1 MPHLTDVA
9 PRSAERAY
17 LVPWLVDREQLP
29 WCTLRNV
36 GTERVTDI
44 STQFFGEGWAE
55 PAVPRASL
63 APGEGLRFVFFG
75 ERALESGQVTVHWRR
90 PDGREYA
97 WTFVC

>member
-1 MPHLTDVA
+1 MLHLIPPGRRPT
-9 PRSAERAY
+9 ETAY
-17 LVPWLVDREQLP
+17 PVPWLVEREALP

-36 GTERVTDI
+36 GAERLADV

-55 PAVPRASL
+55 PAIPRASL
-63 APGEGLRFVFFG
+63 DPGDELRFVFFG
-75 ERALESGQVTVHWRR
+75 ARAVESGKVTVHWRR

>member
-1 MPHLTDVA
+1 MLHRIEPARRRTDV
-9 PRSAERAY
+9 AY
-17 LVPWLVDREQLP
+17 LVPWLVDRQSLP

-36 GTERVTDI
+36 GTERLTDI

-63 APGEGLRFVFFG
+63 VPGGELRFVFFG
-75 ERALESGQVTVHWRR
+75 ERALESGMVTVHWRG